1 MYHYIESGLNTIWLA
16 NGVHQ
21 SEIEGE
27 IYISI
32 EDVTGLHRSIARALV
47 ACERPLQADEIRFLR
62 VEMNMSQKAL
72 ADLLGVDV
80 QTVAR
85 WEKAQ
90 SSLPRMTDVML
101 RMLYLESVN
110 ESSRVGAC
118 LRMLAQ
124 AGVANS
130 MDKLVFEERN
140 HAWRRSS

>member
-1 MYHYIESGLNTIWLA
+1 
-16 NGVHQ
+16 
-21 SEIEGE
+21 
-27 IYISI
+27 
-32 EDVTGLHRSIARALV
+32 
-47 ACERPLQADEIRFLR
+47 
-62 VEMNMSQKAL
+62 
-72 ADLLGVDV
+72 
-80 QTVAR
+80 
-85 WEKAQ
+85 
-90 SSLPRMTDVML
+90 MTDVML